1 MFKKILVPISN
12 DVITKKELKKVVKL
26 AKLDNAAI
34 GLVYVSDP
42 LAPYVYTE
50 SVNSLMISEATHKKA
65 CADFSEK
72 LFAKA
77 SAQISQDL
85 KVSTFHITHPNIADG
100 ILDAAKKFK
109 ADAIVM
115 ASHKR
120 TCISGF
126 LLHSETQEVILHS
139 HIPVVILN

>member
-12 DVITKKELKKVVKL
+12 DAITKKELKKLAKL
-26 AKLDNAAI
+26 AKSDDAAI

-42 LAPYVYTE
+42 LSPYVYTE
-50 SVNSLMISEATHKKA
+50 SVNSLMISEAAHKKA
-65 CADFSEK
+65 CADCAKK

-77 SAQISQDL
+77 STQIGQDL
-85 KVSTFHITHPNIADG
+85 KVSTFHIIHPNIADG
-100 ILDAAKKFK
+100 ILEAAKKFK
-109 ADAIVM
+109 ADAIAM

-120 TCISGF
+120 TGISGF
-126 LLHSETQEVILHS
+126 LLHSEAQEVILHS